1 MDLQN
6 YYSKIGRMED
16 LNRAAVNNAQNAN
29 VEANARATSAM
40 DQLNAKGKEG
50 VARGKKV
57 IDDVFDGMDTVEG
70 LKLATGKGTKWFS
83 KKMAEGVKNHLLK
96 PSVKA
101 LKSYA
106 TGEGSLK
113 EDVANLPGRI
123 EKGVNKGADDAT
135 GFVEKYGKGARDFFT
150 QAGKDAKDAGGEL
163 RDLGQGVADSFHTN
177 LDGIGS
183 SMRA

>member
-57 IDDVFDGMDTVEG
+57 I
-70 LKLATGKGTKWFS
+70 
-83 KKMAEGVKNHLLK
+83 N
-96 PSVKA
+96 
-101 LKSYA
+101 
-106 TGEGSLK
+106 
-113 EDVANLPGRI
+113 GR
-123 EKGVNKGADDAT
+123 GC
-135 GFVEKYGKGARDFFT
+135 
-150 QAGKDAKDAGGEL
+150 
-163 RDLGQGVADSFHTN
+163 
-177 LDGIGS
+177 
-183 SMRA
+183 